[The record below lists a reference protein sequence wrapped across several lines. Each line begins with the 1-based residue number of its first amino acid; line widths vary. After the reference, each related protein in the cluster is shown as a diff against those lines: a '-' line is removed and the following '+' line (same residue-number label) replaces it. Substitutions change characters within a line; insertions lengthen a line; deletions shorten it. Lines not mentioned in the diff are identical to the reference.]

1 MIEKERQSLEKAV
14 TALVEGIEK
23 WQFKTGVITL
33 HFSDETC
40 TFKAMPECEA
50 SGIVLQTWTPRDLED
65 LAGITES
72 CNEEDKKAGI
82 ALICDSIEQSLKD
95 GDFDQK
101 IDESFAD

>member
-50 SGIVLQTWTPRDLED
+50 SGIVVATFDLGWLED
-65 LAGITES
+65 FAGITENCS
-72 CNEEDKKAGI
+72 EEDKKTGI